1 MYKTFMTTS
10 GKTLAIAVAA
20 ALAGCGGGDVGPG
33 DFAYGTSPRC
43 ARTLLV
49 DDGLTNTQLALTRL
63 HELINLA
70 SISPEGG
77 DSTDSGELYQFDIA
91 GQCGGWV
98 YFTPQQGDDAERTDY
113 DLDMQEYCMSSPEG
127 DIRFSGQIR
136 ASEVASMGMTREL
149 LTEFSGLQANS
160 DEDSFVVSMTGG
172 RTVYGRPDAGRPLAP
187 NAASPD
193 QVSIGELVVNH
204 QTDGIIDTVQTL
216 QAERWEEDGLVITRV
231 KNGRYLQNS
240 SGDVFDLSTPKQP
253 LQVDPESG
261 EWLAGVLVLSAKGKP
276 DVQVRPTGN
285 PGEYA
290 AVVPANAAGER
301 LGCGVVD
308 DLGSGR

>member
-1 MYKTFMTTS
+1 MYKKIMTTS
-10 GKTLAIAVAA
+10 GKALAMAVAA

-33 DFAYGTSPRC
+33 DFAYGSAPRC
-43 ARTLLV
+43 AKTLLV

-63 HELINLA
+63 NELINLA

-77 DSTDSGELYQFDIA
+77 DATESGDLYQFDIA

-98 YFTPQQGDDAERTDY
+98 YFTPLEGSDAERTDY
-113 DLDMQEYCMSSPEG
+113 DLDMQEYCMSSPQG

-136 ASEVASMGMTREL
+136 ASELTSMGMPSEL

-160 DEDSFVVSMTGG
+160 AEDSFVVSMTGG

-187 NAASPD
+187 SADAPD

-204 QTDGIIDTVQTL
+204 QTDGITDTVQAL
-216 QAERWEEDGLVITRV
+216 QAERWEQDGLVITRV
-231 KNGRYLQNS
+231 EDGRYVQNS
-240 SGDVFDLSTPKQP
+240 SGDVFDLSTPAEP

-261 EWLAGVLVLSAKGKP
+261 EWLAGVLVLSSDDYP

-285 PGEYA
+285 PGEYT

-308 DLGSGR
+308 GLGSGR